1 MQKVS
6 VVLLVGVLMVL
17 VTLWAGVDTAPTLLT
32 DRGDI
37 KLTGPATGDSI
48 VQERTEPS
56 TVNASKLLKTILMTS
71 IPVGREKT
79 STPTSSLD
87 RRLKMDPVMSSPDRR
102 AQILKML
109 SALEELSR
117 TINSTLSTRMTM
129 MPRGSANGRNSGKK
143 KKVVAD
149 RVKTTTVPPVDVG
162 GSVTASRPSTD
173 SIDSLSGRNFKKSLP
188 QQPKKPSNKR
198 VCFWKYCSQN

>member
-1 MQKVS
+1 M
-6 VVLLVGVLMVL
+6 
-17 VTLWAGVDTAPTLLT
+17 
-32 DRGDI
+32 
-37 KLTGPATGDSI
+37 
-48 VQERTEPS
+48 QERTEPS
-56 TVNASKLLKTILMTS
+56 TVNASKLLKTLLMTS
-71 IPVGREKT
+71 IPVGPEKT

-143 KKVVAD
+143 KKVVNQCCLCLLYSYLPWD
-149 RVKTTTVPPVDVG
+149 RI
-162 GSVTASRPSTD
+162 VTFTPGCV
-173 SIDSLSGRNFKKSLP
+173 LK
-188 QQPKKPSNKR
+188 SNKSMGVIGATMQFFSILR
-198 VCFWKYCSQN
+198 TNQLNILFNVNLNVIWPFIFLLHCTFAPVTYIDC